1 MRTII
6 LLYSAHVAASLSLG
20 GLTCR
25 VTLNIGREP
34 GTWMDEEWA
43 KSGARMSLPVDVIF
57 SDEPAATNDEQN
69 FLGRGNAISRLYCDS
84 GSFVGPQGEVIV
96 EATGGAWSAQ
106 PTGQCGENVFR
117 FYIDF
122 PKEAARNDVTLPAGR
137 VYFSSACWN
146 VDERQVA
153 QAEADALKEEIE
165 AIIKT
170 KDAETDY
177 AKAKGQESDVGF
189 LERADAFR
197 KAKQRSDKAMPLV
210 ALYRQ
215 MLGSLPDEAIAAPN
229 GKVEV
234 LTKGGMSIKRND
246 ARNLWGGLGDVF
258 LILGRFSVAEG
269 KRARSGAAAS
279 PDGEDADRAI

>member
-1 MRTII
+1 
-6 LLYSAHVAASLSLG
+6 
-20 GLTCR
+20 
-25 VTLNIGREP
+25 
-34 GTWMDEEWA
+34 MDEEWA
-43 KSGARMSLPVDVIF
+43 KSGARMSLPVDVKF
-57 SDEPAATNDEQN
+57 SDDLAATNDEQN
-69 FLGRGNAISRLYCDS
+69 FLGRGNAISRLYCDG
-84 GSFVGPQGEVIV
+84 GSFIGPQGEEIV

-106 PTGQCGENVFR
+106 PTGQCGENLFR

-122 PKEAARNDVTLPAGR
+122 PREASRNDVTLPSGR

-146 VDERQVA
+146 VEERMVA

-197 KAKQRSDKAMPLV
+197 KAKQRSDKAMPMVKQYKQL
-210 ALYRQ
+210 
-215 MLGSLPDEAIAAPN
+215 LGSLPDEAILAPN
-229 GKVEV
+229 GEVEV
-234 LTKGGMSIKRND
+234 LTKGGMSIRRND

-258 LILGRFSVAEG
+258 LILGRFSVADG
-269 KRARSGAAAS
+269 MLRASGGAAAGR
-279 PDGEDADRAI
+279 DGEDDAQAL